1 MKINVLL
8 FASLR
13 DIAGKGQ
20 LELEVEEN
28 CTVEDLSKKLYELY
42 PKVESFKSSVRIAL
56 NQEFV
61 EGDIELRDG
70 DEIAYLP
77 PVSGG

>member
-8 FASLR
+8 FAALK

-20 LELEVEEN
+20 LEIEVDGKCSVQN
-28 CTVEDLSKKLYELY
+28 LSKKLYELY
-42 PKVESFKSSVRIAL
+42 PKVGSFDSSVRIAL

-61 EGDIELRDG
+61 EGDIELKDG
-70 DEIAYLP
+70 DEVAYLP

>member
-1 MKINVLL
+1 VKINVLL
-8 FASLR
+8 FASLK

-20 LELEVEEN
+20 LEFEVADN
-28 CTVEDLSKKLYELY
+28 CSVEDLSKKLYELY
-42 PKVESFKSSVRIAL
+42 PKVESFDSSIRIAL

-61 EGDIELRDG
+61 EGDIELKDG
-70 DEIAYLP
+70 DEVAYLP

>member
-8 FASLR
+8 FASLK

-20 LELEVEEN
+20 LEIEVDGN
-28 CTVEDLSKKLYELY
+28 CSVEKVSKKLYELY
-42 PKVESFKSSVRIAL
+42 PKLEAFESSVRIAL

-61 EGDIELRDG
+61 EGDIELEDG
-70 DEIAYLP
+70 DDLAFLP

>member
-8 FASLR
+8 IASLK

-20 LELEVEEN
+20 LEFEVADN
-28 CTVEDLSKKLYELY
+28 CSVEDLSKKLYELY
-42 PKVESFKSSVRIAL
+42 PKVESFDSSVRIAL

-61 EGDIELRDG
+61 EGDIELKDG
-70 DEIAYLP
+70 DEVAYLP

>member
-1 MKINVLL
+1 LKINVLL
-8 FASLR
+8 FASLK

-20 LELEVEEN
+20 LEIEVEEN
-28 CTVEDLSKKLYELY
+28 CSIEDLSSKLYELY
-42 PKVESFKSSVRIAL
+42 PKVESFESSVRIAL

-70 DEIAYLP
+70 DEVAYLP